1 MGRRSFIST
10 TTINRIIS
18 ASRAAKKRQE
28 NNRLISA
35 NSSAL
40 KELAPTYTLDNVE
53 FNNQS
58 RIAKL
63 TFEKLVQYRTVE
75 RYVQRNYER
84 YPIYSN
90 WKTKRTFLH
99 KSIKLTNAALES
111 LNTNTD
117 NLIREYAFE
126 IITWLKNPDLFPS
139 WFYRK
144 CIDDEFKQK
153 NLEQQAIKT
162 QAEKIYKEIVSSSKK
177 SISQNLMNITNIEK
191 ENFKL
196 DNKIKNIS
204 NKIERIK
211 NHKKSL
217 FLTIITFSIYY
228 YLGSQRRLNK
238 LSSKERTAFDT
249 MQQNKAKITN
259 LKNENN
265 NYEQKIQQK
274 KFELSKVETEVSL
287 AIATNKREQENRIKE
302 IVPLPM
308 SFEPNIDTGFVPL
321 KSIGGLEYKKIIGCY
336 IIRNRLNQHCY
347 VGQSKDVIKRIRQH
361 FKGTYPN
368 NIIFAEDYFAA
379 KEIERNDMFEL
390 KIIPCTTKDELDR
403 TEKNLIEEY
412 DAFKS
417 GYNGTNG
424 NQ

>member
-1 MGRRSFIST
+1 
-10 TTINRIIS
+10 
-18 ASRAAKKRQE
+18 
-28 NNRLISA
+28 
-35 NSSAL
+35 
-40 KELAPTYTLDNVE
+40 
-53 FNNQS
+53 
-58 RIAKL
+58 
-63 TFEKLVQYRTVE
+63 
-75 RYVQRNYER
+75 
-84 YPIYSN
+84 
-90 WKTKRTFLH
+90 
-99 KSIKLTNAALES
+99 
-111 LNTNTD
+111 
-117 NLIREYAFE
+117 
-126 IITWLKNPDLFPS
+126 
-139 WFYRK
+139 
-144 CIDDEFKQK
+144 
-153 NLEQQAIKT
+153 
-162 QAEKIYKEIVSSSKK
+162 
-177 SISQNLMNITNIEK
+177 MNITNIEK